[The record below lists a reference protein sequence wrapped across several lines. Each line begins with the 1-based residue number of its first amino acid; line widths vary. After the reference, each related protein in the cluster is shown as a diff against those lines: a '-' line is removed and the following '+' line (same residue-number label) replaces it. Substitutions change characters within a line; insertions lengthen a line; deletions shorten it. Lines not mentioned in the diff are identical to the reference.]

1 MPMVNRSSPKVSI
14 VIPVFNGERFIRAAI
29 ESALTQTFTDFEI
42 IVVDDGSVD
51 QTATI
56 VRQFSDRIVYYRQ
69 ENRGAG
75 PARNLGVS
83 RATGEWIAFLDA
95 DDVWY
100 PHKLAVQLEGAVM
113 NPARAFLYCDMDT
126 IDVHGAIL
134 QRNFLTAK
142 TTRRKHR
149 KDWNPIS
156 LAFGHQPFPYPSTV
170 FLKRELF
177 SQSGGFSPLF
187 RRNYHEDFDLFA
199 RIAHRIPLHFV
210 PQSLAQYRKV
220 PGARTGDD
228 WSQANWLLLLQR
240 LSDLWRDDPDRLK
253 RVEWLIDKHACDQGR
268 AFLRSRD
275 WPKARECFYVVF
287 QRRPFYFRNLRRW
300 GLSYLPGVREFYCN
314 QKRRVPE
321 GSNLSG
327 NEREIPGVGHAK

>member
-1 MPMVNRSSPKVSI
+1 MNSYRSAPKISV
-14 VIPVFNGERFIRAAI
+14 VIPVFNGERFIGDAI
-29 ESALTQTFTDFEI
+29 ESVLTQTFMDFEV
-42 IVVDDGSVD
+42 IVVDDGSLD
-51 QTATI
+51 QTETV
-56 VRQFSDRIVYYRQ
+56 VREFSERVAYYRQ

-75 PARNLGVS
+75 AARNLGVS
-83 RATGEWIAFLDA
+83 CARGEWIAFLDA

-100 PHKLAVQLEGAVM
+100 PQKLAAQLEAAATS
-113 NPARAFLYCDMDT
+113 PAIAFVYSDMDMT
-126 IDVHGAIL
+126 DVYGAIL

-142 TTRRKHR
+142 TTRRRHR

-156 LAFGHQPFPYPSTV
+156 LAFGGQPFPYPSTV

-199 RIAHRIPLHFV
+199 RIAHRVPLHFV

-240 LSDLWRDDPDRLK
+240 LADLWRDQPDRRK

-275 WPKARECFYVVF
+275 WRKARECFHAVF
-287 QRRPFYFRNLRRW
+287 RRRPFYFRNLRRW

-314 QKRRVPE
+314 RKRRVPE

-327 NEREIPGVGHAK
+327 NEREIPGVTRAE

>member
-142 TTRRKHR
+142 TTRRRHR
-149 KDWNPIS
+149 KDWTPIS
-156 LAFGHQPFPYPSTV
+156 LAFGRQPFPYPSTV

-199 RIAHRIPLHFV
+199 RIAHSTPLHFV
-210 PQSLAQYRKV
+210 AQPLVQYRTI
-220 PGARTGDD
+220 PGARIDD
-228 WSQANWLLLLQR
+228 DYSEANWVLFLQR
-240 LSDLWRDDPDRLK
+240 LSELWRDDPDRLK
-253 RVEWLIDKHACDQGR
+253 RVEWLIDKHGSDRGR
-268 AFLRSRD
+268 VFLRSGD
-275 WPKARECFYVVF
+275 WQKARECFFAVF
-287 QRRPFYFRNLRRW
+287 RRRPFYFRNLRRW
-300 GLSYLPGVREFYCN
+300 SLSYVPGARAFYMM
-314 QKRRVPE
+314 QKTKRVMSRNAAE
-321 GSNLSG
+321 NGANSADG
-327 NEREIPGVGHAK
+327 